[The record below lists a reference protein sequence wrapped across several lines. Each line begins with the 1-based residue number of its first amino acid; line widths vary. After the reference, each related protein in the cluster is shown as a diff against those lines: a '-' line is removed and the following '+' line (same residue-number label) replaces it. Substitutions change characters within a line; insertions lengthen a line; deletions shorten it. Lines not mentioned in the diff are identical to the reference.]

1 MWVLLSSLILYGYQW
16 RFSFSV
22 HLMHKYTW
30 LYFGKIKYGQ
40 NTFSV
45 LVGNAIIEKTPLIS
59 TLPQPWL
66 HELSINCQGGKM
78 INKPFSSHFCIVLE
92 IFALIFSFLRSI
104 PMSNFHL
111 FSLFLLLRLNNR
123 WFHWSNW
130 AFEWAVKVSFVQT
143 LNCI

>member
-1 MWVLLSSLILYGYQW
+1 MSSPLFFNPLWLSVAILFFRSPY
-16 RFSFSV
+16 
-22 HLMHKYTW
+22 MHKYTQ

-78 INKPFSSHFCIVLE
+78 INKPFLWKKKQNIKLCNLLGFNDLVSQILT
-92 IFALIFSFLRSI
+92 IALFPVNKKYIKWRIQFSFSKR
-104 PMSNFHL
+104 FL
-111 FSLFLLLRLNNR
+111 F
-123 WFHWSNW
+123 
-130 AFEWAVKVSFVQT
+130 
-143 LNCI
+143 

>member
-16 RFSFSV
+16 RFSFSG
-22 HLMHKYTW
+22 HLMHKYTQ

-45 LVGNAIIEKTPLIS
+45 IVGKAIIIKTPLIS

-78 INKPFSSHFCIVLE
+78 INKPFLWKKKQNIKLCNLLGFNDLVSQILT
-92 IFALIFSFLRSI
+92 IALFPVNKKYIKWRIQFSFSKR
-104 PMSNFHL
+104 FL
-111 FSLFLLLRLNNR
+111 F
-123 WFHWSNW
+123 
-130 AFEWAVKVSFVQT
+130 
-143 LNCI
+143 